1 MRLAAAALGPAR
13 PQAAYARPICSA
25 SSAGKRFRRQK
36 HRAVAPS
43 KRSTAPDPLYDSAA
57 TLERLYLSAAAEVDA
72 AAPPL
77 APAPAAAA
85 GTHQRPQADAQ
96 QQAEAP
102 GSPSHHRRKQL
113 EVCGHSGAGLHVCVE
128 HTIDE
133 ATGAEMPAD
142 PAVPLTGPAAWLA
155 QLMDKVPLSKRTRGI
170 IMLNLLVL
178 LVATNWVVVK
188 DVGGS
193 FDAFGFAFLRFAVA
207 AAAFSPFLKASGKDS
222 RILKAGV
229 EIGAWTAMGYIFQ
242 SAGLL
247 TTDASRASFLSTF
260 TVLVVPLL
268 AGLSGKGVS
277 PVTWASCVAALVG
290 VGLLEQG
297 GAPPGVGD
305 IWSMLSAVAFGL
317 QVFRT
322 EHHARTLGNSNNL
335 SLMAVVL
342 ATTMVFSGVAAAAT
356 HPAALADWLQ
366 NPAGFEQIFTSG
378 QFPWQQVLYCGLLTT
393 DLALLMEV
401 LALQDVSSVEAAII
415 YTLEPVLGAA
425 FAWVMLGERLG
436 PKGFAGAAII
446 LASSLVT
453 QVLGSEPKNGR
464 EEQEEAADCEAL
476 QLAPQLVENKQKR
489 E

>member
-1 MRLAAAALGPAR
+1 M
-13 PQAAYARPICSA
+13 
-25 SSAGKRFRRQK
+25 
-36 HRAVAPS
+36 
-43 KRSTAPDPLYDSAA
+43 KRSEPLPDSAA
-57 TLERLYLSAAAEVDA
+57 ALERLYLSAAAEVDA
-72 AAPPL
+72 AARPPL

-85 GTHQRPQADAQ
+85 GTQHQLQHQQ
-96 QQAEAP
+96 QQAEQPP
-102 GSPSHHRRKQL
+102 GSPTHHRLKQL

-133 ATGAEMPAD
+133 GTGAELPAE

-155 QLMDKVPLSKRTRGI
+155 QLMDKIPLSKRTRGI
-170 IMLNLLVL
+170 VMLNLLVL

-207 AAAFSPFLKASGKDS
+207 AAAFSPFLKAASGDN

-268 AGLSGKGVS
+268 AGMSGKGVS
-277 PVTWASCVAALVG
+277 LVTWASCVAALVG

-305 IWSMLSAVAFGL
+305 VWSMLSAVAFGL

-322 EHHARTLGNSNNL
+322 EHHARILGNSNNM

-342 ATTMVFSGVAAAAT
+342 ATTMAVSGVAAAAT
-356 HPAALADWLQ
+356 HPAALFDWLQ
-366 NPAGFEQIFTSG
+366 NPAGLEQIFTSG

-436 PKGFAGAAII
+436 AKGFAGAGII

-453 QVLGSEPKNGR
+453 QVLGSEPKS
-464 EEQEEAADCEAL
+464 EEEDAAEPM
-476 QLAPQLVENKQKR
+476 QLAPQLVDNNKHKR

>member
-1 MRLAAAALGPAR
+1 MAQHPALMRPPTLPCRSASWRRLALPLSGDASWLRSAARALFLCACKRARNPLLRPCLQHVPPPGAPPNAACLMRLAAAALGPAR

-178 LVATNWVVVK
+178 LVATNWVRTAGCCR
-188 DVGGS
+188 GGS
-193 FDAFGFAFLRFAVA
+193 WVLDGRSVGSTQRPLCSYARRRQLCSSCAFKPACQRGAVVAVVGFACQQLPPRQLACRLNA
-207 AAAFSPFLKASGKDS
+207 LHPFHH
-222 RILKAGV
+222 
-229 EIGAWTAMGYIFQ
+229 WFM
-242 SAGLL
+242 
-247 TTDASRASFLSTF
+247 
-260 TVLVVPLL
+260 
-268 AGLSGKGVS
+268 
-277 PVTWASCVAALVG
+277 PVRHS
-290 VGLLEQG
+290 
-297 GAPPGVGD
+297 
-305 IWSMLSAVAFGL
+305 
-317 QVFRT
+317 
-322 EHHARTLGNSNNL
+322 
-335 SLMAVVL
+335 
-342 ATTMVFSGVAAAAT
+342 
-356 HPAALADWLQ
+356 
-366 NPAGFEQIFTSG
+366 
-378 QFPWQQVLYCGLLTT
+378 
-393 DLALLMEV
+393 
-401 LALQDVSSVEAAII
+401 
-415 YTLEPVLGAA
+415 LGA
-425 FAWVMLGERLG
+425 
-436 PKGFAGAAII
+436 
-446 LASSLVT
+446 
-453 QVLGSEPKNGR
+453 
-464 EEQEEAADCEAL
+464 
-476 QLAPQLVENKQKR
+476 
-489 E
+489 

>member
-1 MRLAAAALGPAR
+1 MDAAAAAR
-13 PQAAYARPICSA
+13 
-25 SSAGKRFRRQK
+25 
-36 HRAVAPS
+36 
-43 KRSTAPDPLYDSAA
+43 
-57 TLERLYLSAAAEVDA
+57 
-72 AAPPL
+72 PPL

-85 GTHQRPQADAQ
+85 GTHHQPPRPAAQ
-96 QQAEAP
+96 QQEQP
-102 GSPSHHRRKQL
+102 SGSPTHRIKQL

-128 HTIDE
+128 HTVDE
-133 ATGAEMPAD
+133 ETGAELA
-142 PAVPLTGPAAWLA
+142 AESPLTGPAAALSR
-155 QLMDKVPLSKRTRGI
+155 LMDKIPLSKRTRGI

-207 AAAFSPFLKASGKDS
+207 AAAFSPFLKAASGDS
-222 RILKAGV
+222 RILRAGA
-229 EIGAWTAMGYIFQ
+229 EIGAWTAFGYIFQ

-268 AGLSGKGVS
+268 AGFSGKGVS
-277 PVTWASCVAALVG
+277 SVTWASCVAALVG

-297 GAPPGVGD
+297 GAPPGIGD
-305 IWSMLSAVAFGL
+305 VWSMLSAVAFGL

-322 EHHARTLGNSNNL
+322 EHHARILGNGNNL

-342 ATTMVFSGVAAAAT
+342 ATTMVFSGVAAAAM
-356 HPAALADWLQ
+356 HPSALADWLQ
-366 NPAGFEQIFTSG
+366 NPAGLQAVFSG
-378 QFPWQQVLYCGLLTT
+378 GFPWQQVLYCGLLTT

-425 FAWVMLGERLG
+425 FAWAMLGERLG
-436 PKGFAGAAII
+436 PKGFLGAAII
-446 LASSLVT
+446 LGSSLVT
-453 QVLGSEPKNGR
+453 QVVGGEPKTIDDDDG
-464 EEQEEAADCEAL
+464 ESGAGEQL
-476 QLAPQLVENKQKR
+476 QLATRLVQLEPKSKR